1 MELNNAQSIVN
12 EEDLGLWQKDTEGGL
27 VNHPDTAKCWEDPR
41 TIFNLVNI
49 ESCLQWFDKIKDM
62 QDYTFIQFDVV
73 DF

>member
-41 TIFNLVNI
+41 TIFNQVNI
-49 ESCLQWFDKIKDM
+49 EISLPMMILYQSF
-62 QDYTFIQFDVV
+62 TFRMRLH
-73 DF
+73 